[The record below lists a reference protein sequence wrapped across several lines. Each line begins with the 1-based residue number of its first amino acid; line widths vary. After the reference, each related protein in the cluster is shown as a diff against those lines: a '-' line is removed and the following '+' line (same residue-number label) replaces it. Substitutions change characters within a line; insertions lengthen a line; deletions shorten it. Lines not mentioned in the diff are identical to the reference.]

1 MTPGC
6 PPLLRRFSTLSV
18 LSLLLA
24 VAPPAEAAPQL
35 FKELLQPK
43 AKKVADF
50 GWTDSI
56 HQKYKGRI
64 VFSTTPILFKQ
75 GQEDQ
80 LKKEFTLNDD
90 LYLMAYFER
99 SFHNQVIQEG
109 KGELIN
115 EDASVQGVVTWEVNG
130 NPVGGMNN
138 YSYHIQVPSDQFSK
152 WTGASYPE
160 SPLTRI
166 TQNSTRALDRAFNA
180 YVVPALRQ
188 GRNQVRMIFSFD
200 LYSGAKKAFSPAAPM
215 AIGEFTIQV
224 KDLAELKA
232 HLVKQAYL
240 PESEKNDPKLE
251 AEIKA
256 IMKNDNPVKVI
267 FLNGDWDVV
276 RKHGEI
282 TQRNIAFTV
291 VLKKGEKFTAQNHI
305 AWQEYQGG
313 GKYGRTQV
321 AAAPTHVMD
330 VPSLLMK

>member
-1 MTPGC
+1 MIPAC
-6 PPLLRRFSTLSV
+6 PLLLRRFSTLSA

-24 VAPPAEAAPQL
+24 LAPPVEAAPQL

-43 AKKVADF
+43 AKKMADF

-75 GQEDQ
+75 GREDQ
-80 LKKEFTLNDD
+80 LKKEFTLDD
-90 LYLMAYFER
+90 EIYLMAYFER

-138 YSYHIQVPSDQFSK
+138 YSYYIQVPSDQFSK

-166 TQNSTRALDRAFNA
+166 TQNSTRAMDRAFNA

-188 GRNQVRMIFSFD
+188 GRNQVRMLFSFD
-200 LYSGAKKAFSPAAPM
+200 LYSGSKKAFSPAAPM
-215 AIGEFTIQV
+215 AVGEFTLNI
-224 KDLAELKA
+224 KDIGELKS
-232 HLVKQAYL
+232 HLIKQAYL
-240 PESEKNDPKLE
+240 PESQKSDSKLE
-251 AEIKA
+251 PEIKT
-256 IMKNDNPVKVI
+256 ILKNDNPIKI
-267 FLNGDWDVV
+267 LFLDGDWSII
-276 RKHGEI
+276 RSHGEI

-291 VLKKGEKFTAQNHI
+291 VVKNGEKYKAQNHI

-321 AAAPTHVMD
+321 AVAPTHVMD
-330 VPSLLMK
+330 VPSLLVK